1 MSQPEAILATAW
13 PDLRGLHRDGSA
25 GGLINRTWL
34 LGAPPAFVLQEVNRI
49 FRPEV
54 HEDID
59 AVTAHL
65 AGKGMRTPRL
75 RRTHDGALCHVA
87 ADGAAW
93 RVMDFVPGR
102 SPSRVDGPAT
112 AEAAGALVA
121 RFHAATDDLRHEYR
135 MVRAGAHDTDAHM
148 AALAHALA
156 SAGGEAGE
164 RARRTGGEI
173 LAAWS
178 RRAPR
183 PSLPPRHC
191 HGDLKISNLRF
202 DDHGG
207 GICLLDLD
215 TLALLPLD
223 VELGD
228 AWRSWCNP
236 VGEDGVDARLD
247 LDLFAAAVRG
257 YRSGRDVA
265 AVEAEALVDATE
277 RIALELA
284 SRFCRDVVE
293 DRYFGWDPARYPTRA
308 AHNASRAEG
317 QLRVAQSARAQEA
330 EIRAILGAR
339 T

>member
-1 MSQPEAILATAW
+1 M
-13 PDLRGLHRDGSA
+13 
-25 GGLINRTWL
+25 
-34 LGAPPAFVLQEVNRI
+34 
-49 FRPEV
+49 
-54 HEDID
+54 
-59 AVTAHL
+59 
-65 AGKGMRTPRL
+65 
-75 RRTHDGALCHVA
+75 
-87 ADGAAW
+87 
-93 RVMDFVPGR
+93 
-102 SPSRVDGPAT
+102 
-112 AEAAGALVA
+112 
-121 RFHAATDDLRHEYR
+121 
-135 MVRAGAHDTDAHM
+135 
-148 AALAHALA
+148 
-156 SAGGEAGE
+156 
-164 RARRTGGEI
+164 
-173 LAAWS
+173 
-178 RRAPR
+178 
-183 PSLPPRHC
+183 
-191 HGDLKISNLRF
+191 
-202 DDHGG
+202 
-207 GICLLDLD
+207 
-215 TLALLPLD
+215 
-223 VELGD
+223 ELGD